1 MQYKALDHIVHGG
14 DYNPDQWIRNKEIW
28 QEDVRLMKLAHV
40 NSVTLGI
47 FSWAL
52 LEPRENEYH
61 FEWLDEIMDLLHENG
76 IGVILATPS
85 GARPAWLAQKYP
97 EVLRVEEN
105 GIRNEYGV
113 RHNHCLTSPV
123 YREKVRKINRL
134 LAERYKDHPALTLWH
149 ISNEYCGECH
159 CELCQNAFREWLK
172 ERYHNDLEE
181 LNAQWWSGFWS
192 HQVSDWSQIS
202 SPKGRGENHV
212 TALTL
217 SWRRFVSDS
226 HISFY
231 ENEIVPLREL
241 TPDIP
246 ITTNFMRLYDGI
258 DYQKFA
264 SKLDLISW
272 DNYPTWETGDNPAT
286 AAETAFVHD
295 VFRSMKNGQ
304 PFFMMESTP
313 SQVNWF
319 DVNKLPRPS
328 LQELTAVQA
337 VAHGADSVQ
346 YFQWRKSRGSH
357 EKYHGAVVG
366 HSGHEH
372 TRVFR
377 EVTHTGEVLE
387 KLSSAVGTRCA
398 KSRVAVLCDWENS
411 WAVKYFCGFHNQ
423 HRDYFAEC
431 LKWYKPFWKKG
442 ISVDIVSM
450 DDDFEPYDLI
460 IAPFLYMLKEG
471 TEEKI
476 GRYVKDGGH
485 FVGTYLTGMVD
496 PDDLCYLGGFPAG
509 SLKDVFGIWHEETDA
524 LPETLHSKATFL
536 GREYKI
542 DYVCDI
548 IHANGASVLGEY
560 RDDFYK
566 GMPSVTENAYGK
578 GKAYYVAFRNDAGLA
593 GDVCD
598 YLCEELKIE
607 AAAPIDPVDGV
618 SVRKRGELI
627 FVMNFSD
634 DAKTVCLTDSYVN
647 VLGGETVSGNVTV
660 ASCSYLV
667 LRKA

>member
-47 FSWAL
+47 FSWSL

-61 FEWLDEIMDLLHENG
+61 FEWLDEVMDLMHKNG

-85 GARPAWLAQKYP
+85 GARPAWMAQKYP
-97 EVLRVEEN
+97 EVLRVEES

-134 LAERYKDHPALTLWH
+134 LAERYKDHPALTMWH

-159 CELCQNAFREWLK
+159 CELCRNAFREWLK
-172 ERYHNDLEE
+172 ERYHHDLEE

-202 SPKGRGENHV
+202 SPKSRGENHV

-231 ENEIVPLREL
+231 ENEIAPLREL

-272 DNYPTWETGDNPAT
+272 DNYPMWETGDNPAT

-366 HSGHEH
+366 HAGHEH

-442 ISVDIVSM
+442 VSVDIVSM

-476 GRYVKDGGH
+476 GRYVKNGGH

-509 SLKDVFGIWHEETDA
+509 SLKEVFGVWHEETDA
-524 LPETLHSKATFL
+524 LPETLDSKATFL

-560 RDDFYK
+560 RDDFYQ

-578 GKAYYVAFRNDAGLA
+578 GKAYYVAFRNDGALA
-593 GDVCD
+593 DDVCA
-598 YLCEELKIE
+598 YLCAELQIE
-607 AAAPIDPVDGV
+607 AAAPIEPVDGV
-618 SVRKRGELI
+618 SVRKRGDLI
-627 FVMNFSD
+627 FVMNFGD
-634 DAKTVCLTDSYVN
+634 DEKTVCLTDSYVN
-647 VLGGETVSGNVTV
+647 VLVGETVSGDVSV
-660 ASCSYLV
+660 AGCSYLV
-667 LRKA
+667 LRKP

>member
-1 MQYKALDHIVHGG
+1 MQYKALEHIVHGG

-47 FSWAL
+47 FSWSL

-61 FEWLDEIMDLLHENG
+61 FEWLDEVMDLMHENG

-134 LAERYKDHPALTLWH
+134 LAERYKDHPALTMWH

-172 ERYHNDLEE
+172 ERYHHDLEE

-202 SPKGRGENHV
+202 SPKSRGENHV

-231 ENEIVPLREL
+231 ENEIAPLREL

-264 SKLDLISW
+264 SNLDIVSW
-272 DNYPTWETGDNPAT
+272 DNYPAWETGDNPAT

-357 EKYHGAVVG
+357 EKYHGAVV
-366 HSGHEH
+366 
-372 TRVFR
+372 V
-377 EVTHTGEVLE
+377 
-387 KLSSAVGTRCA
+387 
-398 KSRVAVLCDWENS
+398 
-411 WAVKYFCGFHNQ
+411 
-423 HRDYFAEC
+423 
-431 LKWYKPFWKKG
+431 
-442 ISVDIVSM
+442 M
-450 DDDFEPYDLI
+450 
-460 IAPFLYMLKEG
+460 
-471 TEEKI
+471 
-476 GRYVKDGGH
+476 
-485 FVGTYLTGMVD
+485 
-496 PDDLCYLGGFPAG
+496 PDMSIRGY
-509 SLKDVFGIWHEETDA
+509 
-524 LPETLHSKATFL
+524 
-536 GREYKI
+536 
-542 DYVCDI
+542 
-548 IHANGASVLGEY
+548 
-560 RDDFYK
+560 
-566 GMPSVTENAYGK
+566 
-578 GKAYYVAFRNDAGLA
+578 
-593 GDVCD
+593 
-598 YLCEELKIE
+598 
-607 AAAPIDPVDGV
+607 
-618 SVRKRGELI
+618 SVR
-627 FVMNFSD
+627 
-634 DAKTVCLTDSYVN
+634 
-647 VLGGETVSGNVTV
+647 
-660 ASCSYLV
+660 
-667 LRKA
+667 